1 MFVDQLTWK
10 LVEVGVL
17 GCTFE
22 MAKGVGDPLLVVP
35 LTRPAQ
41 PARQKLKLEMS
52 RRAARYEIWFAVFP
66 LKRTPVDDIDLS
78 PAAAPIGRQF

>member
-17 GCTFE
+17 GSTFE

-41 PARQKLKLEMS
+41 PARHKLRLEMS
-52 RRAARYEIWFAVFP
+52 RRAARYEIWFAFLL
-66 LKRTPVDDIDLS
+66 LKRTPVDGIVLPPWRS
-78 PAAAPIGRQF
+78 Q